1 MHSAERP
8 TLISFES
15 SRRYRDVERTNIL
28 VATAFSEIVKTMLG
42 PRGMDK
48 MLITATGDT
57 IITNDGRVVLDK
69 MKITNPIARILIDL
83 AITQDAVVGDGT
95 KTVVLLAGELLKRG
109 GELLDKKIHPT
120 VIIKGYKEA
129 TARALEILNEN
140 AINASIN
147 DEETL
152 KKVART
158 VMGGRVVYDVKGRL
172 ADIVVTAVKRVA
184 EVKAGIIALDVDSI
198 SFRKKAGKG
207 TKDSE
212 LIEGLIIYKKRPYPQ
227 MPMKIENAKIAL
239 LDCSLDPLTR
249 KATDWWDKSY
259 VIDSP
264 EQLRSFINSEK
275 EFNEVIVKEIK
286 RIGANVLF
294 CRKRISEQILSC
306 FAKEGIVALNLVDE
320 KDMMRLERAT
330 GGKIVSSLDG
340 LTGKDLGWAGLVEF
354 RKIAEDEMLFIER
367 CRDPKA
373 VTILLRGGLEEV
385 VEDLERVVEDGC
397 KAVAT
402 AIKDQRVV
410 AGGGA
415 IEMEVAK
422 KVREFSGT
430 FRGKEQLAIEA
441 FADAVEAIPKTL
453 AANAGSD
460 PIDILLELR
469 VGHAKGQA
477 NLGFNAIDRR
487 VEDTVK
493 CGLLDVLKV
502 KQHAIKTASEATM
515 IILRIDDT
523 IAAPKPSEKKEEERR
538 KEMERQRIMGE
549 KIRGV
554 LKEEEEFIKIEK
566 EAKERMMH
574 PETT

>member
-1 MHSAERP
+1 M
-8 TLISFES
+8 
-15 SRRYRDVERTNIL
+15 